1 MKHFKPFQHV
11 SIKSLAHADA
21 PHRITSAALEDR
33 LAPTFERLGMR
44 RGILEKVAGI
54 KARRY
59 WDQGTKPSDAATLA
73 GRVAIER
80 AGISPES
87 IGALVNTSVC
97 RDFLE
102 PSTACRV
109 HHHLG
114 LSQRALNY
122 DIGNACLGFING
134 MDFIATL
141 IELGR
146 IDYGIVVDGESSREV
161 TEATIERLLDPET
174 TALDVRSQFASLT
187 LGSGGAAMILCRK
200 ELAPKAP
207 QYRGGVLLAQT
218 EHADLCEGHPT
229 FMKTD
234 TKRLL
239 SAGVGLA
246 DRVWRITQEE
256 MGWSADALDHLIL
269 HQVSQVHTMT
279 LGQTLGLPLKKA
291 HITFDELGNIGP
303 AAVPITLSKAAAEGK
318 FEPDQ
323 RIALMAIGSGLN
335 CQMVEVVWGEE
346 ITL

>member
-1 MKHFKPFQHV
+1 MNHFKPFQQV
-11 SIKSLAHADA
+11 SIMSLAHADA

-33 LAPTFERLGMR
+33 LSPAFERLGMR
-44 RGILEKVAGI
+44 RGILEQVAGI
-54 KARRY
+54 KARY
-59 WDQGTKPSDAATLA
+59 FWDEGVLPSDAATIA
-73 GRVAIER
+73 GELAIEK
-80 AGISPES
+80 AGIDRHL

-109 HHHLG
+109 HHNLK
-114 LSQRALNY
+114 LSSQAMNY

-134 MDFIATL
+134 MDLVSTL
-141 IELGR
+141 IEAGR
-146 IDYGIVVDGESSREV
+146 IDYGIVVDGEGSREI
-161 TEATIERLLDPET
+161 TEATIERLLEPGT

-187 LGSGGAAMILCRK
+187 LGSGAAAMILCRRD
-200 ELAPKAP
+200 LAPHAP
-207 QYRGGVLLAQT
+207 QYRGGILLAET
-218 EHADLCEGHPT
+218 EHSGLCEGHPT

-239 SAGVGLA
+239 SAGVSLA
-246 DRVWRITQEE
+246 DRVWRLTQEE
-256 MGWSADALDHLIL
+256 MGWSADSLDHLIL

-279 LGQTLGLPLKKA
+279 LGQALGLPLKKA

-303 AAVPITLSKAAAEGK
+303 AAVPITLSKAAQEQHFKTG
-318 FEPDQ
+318 D

-335 CQMVEVVWGEE
+335 CQMAEIVWGEE